1 MTDGSMRVSAP
12 RRISAFSIPDYRIF
26 WSGAFLS
33 NIGMWL
39 QGLTVPYLIFQM
51 TSSVLWL
58 GIVAVAQFIP
68 QVLMSP
74 LGGSLADRY
83 DRRKILIVAQSASA
97 FVSLCLWL
105 SWILLP
111 RQPVTLLVFI
121 AIGGLLNGIILPSWQ
136 AVVNDIVPRSLL
148 VSAVTLNS
156 LQFNAA
162 RAVGPGIAGV
172 LIAVLG
178 PEWALL
184 LNAVSYS
191 FVIIA
196 LVMVHPR
203 PYRHGPYEKRGV
215 LRQTFSAI
223 QYIRDR
229 PAMVLAIAITVL
241 IGLLGNPVF
250 AFTVVYADTIYSVGP
265 IALGALNVAFGVG
278 AVMAAPFVSGWFRAI
293 SLESMVRYGL
303 LSFGS
308 AMITFAL
315 IPVYWVGLVSLAVI
329 GGAFLAVV
337 SGVITSIQVAVSD
350 DYRGRVMALRMMLF
364 TLSFP
369 IGGLIQGWLADRLG
383 PPLVVAVAGVA
394 MLGITLFLA
403 MTKGPYRLSQ
413 LRSDGGAAPIE
424 L

>member
-1 MTDGSMRVSAP
+1 VSDPRRVSA
-12 RRISAFSIPDYRIF
+12 FSVRDYRIF

-39 QGLTVPYLIFQM
+39 QGLTIPYLIFQM

-58 GIVAVAQFIP
+58 GVVAVAQFVP

-83 DRRKILIVAQSASA
+83 DRRKILIIAQSLSA
-97 FVSLCLWL
+97 LVALALWI
-105 SWILLP
+105 SWLTLP
-111 RQPVTLLVFI
+111 RVPIVLLSVI
-121 AIGGLLNGIILPSWQ
+121 AIGGMLNGIILPSWQ
-136 AVVNDIVPRSLL
+136 AVVNDLVPRSLL

-162 RAVGPGIAGV
+162 RAIGPGIAGV

-184 LNAVSYS
+184 LNALSYS

-196 LVMVHPR
+196 LVMIRPR
-203 PYRHGPYEKRGV
+203 PYRQGPYEKRGV
-215 LRQTFSAI
+215 LRQTLSAI
-223 QYIRDR
+223 RYIRAR

-250 AFTVVYADTIYSVGP
+250 AFTVVFAESIYLVGP

-278 AVMAAPFVSGWFRAI
+278 AVLAAPVVSGWFRVVSI
-293 SLESMVRYGL
+293 DSMVRWGL
-303 LSFGS
+303 VAFGS
-308 AMITFAL
+308 AMIVFAL
-315 IPVYWVGLVSLAVI
+315 TPVYWVGLASLVVI

-337 SGVITSIQVAVSD
+337 SGVITSIQIAVSD
-350 DYRGRVMALRMMLF
+350 DFRGRVMALRMMVF

-369 IGGLIQGWLADRLG
+369 IGGLIQGWLADKFG
-383 PPLVVAVAGVA
+383 PELVVAGAGVV
-394 MLGITLFLA
+394 MLAITIFLIF
-403 MTKGPYRLSQ
+403 TNGRFRLSQ
-413 LRSDGGAAPIE
+413 LRSGEGASPTA
-424 L
+424 